1 MAVNSKDAEFAR
13 QAAVQGREIT
23 EMQLQKKR
31 SIAAGSLLAVVMCLN
46 LPFAPAHADS
56 LYPTKAATK
65 ALAGSS
71 AATAASLYSDSRAHD
86 VGDILTITIAENT
99 SAQSTANTKTSA
111 DDSVSAFGGTGLFD
125 RLFHSLSLSANQS
138 RSGNGTG
145 QTTRSGTLVTTLS
158 VVVIE
163 VLPNGTMRVEG
174 SRMVGINRET
184 QKVVFS
190 GLVRPED
197 VNPDNSVTSTHIAS
211 VEVRYDGKGIVGD
224 TQRPGIL
231 SRIFKFLF

>member
-1 MAVNSKDAEFAR
+1 MKQLHTVRFFGAGMLVS
-13 QAAVQGREIT
+13 AALCL
-23 EMQLQKKR
+23 QL
-31 SIAAGSLLAVVMCLN
+31 
-46 LPFAPAHADS
+46 APARACGDS
-56 LYPTKAATK
+56 LFPTKAAVK
-65 ALAGSS
+65 ALTGST
-71 AATAASLYSDSRAHD
+71 AARAASLYSDSRAHE
-86 VGDILTITIAENT
+86 VGDILTITVAENT
-99 SAQSTANTKTSA
+99 SAKSSANTKTA
-111 DDSVSAFGGTGLFD
+111 HDDSVSAFGGTGLFD
-125 RLFHSLSLSANQS
+125 RLFHSLSMSANQS

-145 QTTRSGTLVTTLS
+145 QTTRSGSLVTTLS
-158 VVVIE
+158 VVVKE
-163 VLPNGTMRVEG
+163 VLPNGTLRVEG

-197 VNPDNSVTSTHIAS
+197 VAPDNSVASTQVAS

>member
-1 MAVNSKDAEFAR
+1 
-13 QAAVQGREIT
+13 
-23 EMQLQKKR
+23 MQLQNNR
-31 SIAAGSLLAVVMCLN
+31 FIVVRSLLAGVICLT
-46 LPFAPAHADS
+46 LPLAPVHADS
-56 LYPTKAATK
+56 LFPTQAATK
-65 ALAGSS
+65 ALTGSS
-71 AATAASLYSDSRAHD
+71 AASAASLYSDSRAHE

-99 SAQSTANTKTSA
+99 SAQSSANTKTA
-111 DDSVSAFGGTGLFD
+111 HDDSVSAFGGTGLFE

-158 VVVIE
+158 VVVKE

-197 VNPDNSVTSTHIAS
+197 VLPDNSVTSTHIAS
-211 VEVRYDGKGIVGD
+211 VEVRYDGRGIVGD

-231 SRIFKFLF
+231 TRIFKLLF